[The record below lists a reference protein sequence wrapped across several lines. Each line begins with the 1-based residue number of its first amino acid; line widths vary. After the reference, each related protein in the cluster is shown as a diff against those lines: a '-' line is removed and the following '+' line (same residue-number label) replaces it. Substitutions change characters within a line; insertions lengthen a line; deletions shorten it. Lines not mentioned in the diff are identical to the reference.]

1 MALHTRTGSGS
12 PVGAVTPDYLGQ
24 HYVDTGTNTIYQAY
38 STTNADWSANLTA
51 ANIRRIVDDKSGAY
65 TIVAGDLGK
74 VINVDA
80 TAGAVTL
87 TLTAA
92 ATMADGFWCYVRKA
106 DSSANAITIDPNAA
120 ETINGGANI
129 SVTAQ
134 FEMRLLVCDGT
145 TWFMETDASS
155 GGSSVSFAGLID
167 NAEISI
173 TRSGNAETFHL
184 KTAAGSDP
192 SGSDIVKVGFANAT
206 GGFDIVQC
214 TSALSFTFSSGSTG
228 GAVNALEFKV
238 GIVLLNNAG
247 TLALGAVVRPSGIK
261 DNSIV
266 STTAE
271 GGAGAADSPRV
282 IYSASAL
289 TNVRARVLGYATYTL
304 AAVGTWNTAPSDVL
318 LTRAGAMEVQV
329 KELLYD
335 KTLGASG
342 NFDTNE
348 WWPSG
353 TLPSGYDRL
362 EFACML
368 RGADNGTR
376 DIYCYL
382 NGDTTAANYRYS
394 QVYGGSS
401 TSGTTADLALCGNCP
416 GADNAFSDGFNRVI
430 VECLFPSAAVHKE
443 LSARLMRRDT
453 ATTTLTQVV
462 GLYWENTAAINRI
475 QLLTNGASTN
485 FAIGSRV
492 QIFGFKS
499 VSVLI

>member
-12 PVGAVTPDYLGQ
+12 PVGVVTPDYLGQ
-24 HYVDTGTNTIYQAY
+24 HYVDTGTSTIYQAY
-38 STTNADWSANLTA
+38 NTANTDWSANLTA

-120 ETINGGANI
+120 ETINGGANL
-129 SVTAQ
+129 SVITQ
-134 FEMRLLVCDGT
+134 FEMRLIVCDGT
-145 TWFMETDASS
+145 TWFAETDASS
-155 GGSSVSFAGLID
+155 GGSSMSYAGMID
-167 NAEISI
+167 NAEIAI
-173 TRSGNAETFHL
+173 TRSANAETFSL
-184 KTAAGSDP
+184 KTAAGTDP
-192 SGSDIVKVGFANAT
+192 SASDIVRVGFANAT
-206 GGFDIVQC
+206 GGFDVVQC
-214 TSALSFTFSSGSTG
+214 TSALSFTISSGSTG
-228 GAVNALEFKV
+228 GAVSSLEFKV
-238 GIVLLNNAG
+238 GIILLNNAG
-247 TLALGAVVRPSGIK
+247 TLALGAVVRPSGVK

-304 AAVGTWNTAPSDVL
+304 ATAGTWATAPSDVV
-318 LTRAGAMEVQV
+318 LTRAGMMEVQV

-353 TLPSGYDRL
+353 TLPSGYDKF
-362 EFACML
+362 EFMCAL
-368 RGADNGTR
+368 RGADNGTPSVL
-376 DIYCYL
+376 CYL
-382 NGDTTAANYRYS
+382 NGDSTAANYR
-394 QVYGGSS
+394 QGFIFGSTGTVSSSMSDAAIFNS
-401 TSGTTADLALCGNCP
+401 TV
-416 GADNAFSDGFNRVI
+416 GADKGADIFTRISGWC
-430 VECLFPSAAVHKE
+430 EYPAMATHKE
-443 LSARLMRRDT
+443 LWSFSGRRDAA
-453 ATTTLTQVV
+453 ATNYEL
-462 GLYWENTAAINRI
+462 LHSLHWENTAAINRI
-475 QLLTNGASTN
+475 QLVSAGASTN
-485 FAIGSRV
+485 FVANSRV
-492 QIFGFKS
+492 QIHGFKS

>member
-1 MALHTRTGSGS
+1 MALHTRTGVGS

-24 HYVDTGTNTIYQAY
+24 HYVDTGSNTIYQAY
-38 STTNADWSANLTA
+38 STANTDWSANLTA

-74 VINVDA
+74 VINVNA

-106 DSSANAITIDPNAA
+106 DSSGNAVTIDPNAA
-120 ETINGGANI
+120 ETINGSSNTSI
-129 SVTAQ
+129 SSQ

-145 TWFMETDASS
+145 TWFIETDASS

-184 KTAAGSDP
+184 KTASGADP

-247 TLALGAVVRPSGIK
+247 TLAMGAVVRPSGIK

-329 KELLYD
+329 KELLYE

-353 TLPSGYDRL
+353 TLPSGYDKL
-362 EFACML
+362 EFSCAL
-368 RGADNGTR
+368 RGADNGGQF
-376 DIYCYL
+376 INCYI
-382 NGDTTAANYRYS
+382 NGDTTVANYRR
-394 QVYGGSS
+394 QMLQG
-401 TSGTTADLALCGNCP
+401 SGTAASASHDDNAYIATAV
-416 GADNAFSDGFNRVI
+416 GADGLADGFSRVF
-430 VECLFPSAAVHKE
+430 VQCAYPSAATHKE
-443 LSARLMRRDT
+443 LLASQSRRDAA
-453 ATTTLTQVV
+453 ATTFSIQQSLF
-462 GLYWENTAAINRI
+462 WENTAAINRLQI
-475 QLLTNGASTN
+475 SAATASTN
-485 FAIGSRV
+485 FVANSRV
-492 QIFGFKS
+492 QIHGFKS

>member
-1 MALHTRTGSGS
+1 MALHTLTGSGS

-51 ANIRRIVDDKSGAY
+51 ANVRRIVDDKSGAY

-106 DSSANAITIDPNAA
+106 DSSGNAITIDPNAA

-134 FEMRLLVCDGT
+134 YEMRLLVCDGT

-184 KTAAGSDP
+184 KTASGSDP

-238 GIVLLNNAG
+238 GIILLNNAG

-304 AAVGTWNTAPSDVL
+304 AAVGTWDTAPSDVL

-348 WWPSG
+348 WWPGG
-353 TLPSGYDRL
+353 TLPSGYDKL
-362 EFACML
+362 EITTAL
-368 RGADNGTR
+368 RGADTGTR
-376 DIYCYL
+376 VVNCYF
-382 NGDTTAANYRYS
+382 NGDAVAANYRYAF
-394 QVYGGSS
+394 VYGGSTNGGFAGDEARIS
-401 TSGTTADLALCGNCP
+401 TCVG
-416 GADNAFSDGFNRVI
+416 SDGFADTFTTSFSQIDRPSSATNKECISSTSRRV
-430 VECLFPSAAVHKE
+430 SSTDM
-443 LSARLMRRDT
+443 LSIQYAL
-453 ATTTLTQVV
+453 Q
-462 GLYWENTAAINRI
+462 WENTAAINRI
-475 QLLTNGASTN
+475 QLVSDGASTN
-485 FAIGSRV
+485 FVANSRV
-492 QIFGFKS
+492 QIHGFKS

>member
-24 HYVDTGTNTIYQAY
+24 HYVDTNTSTIYQAY
-38 STTNADWSANLTA
+38 GTANTDWSANMTA

-106 DSSANAITIDPNAA
+106 DSSGNAVTIDPNAA

-145 TWFMETDASS
+145 TWFMEMDASS

-173 TRSGNAETFHL
+173 TRSGNAETFSL
-184 KTAAGSDP
+184 KTASGSDP

-238 GIVLLNNAG
+238 GIILLNNAG

-304 AAVGTWNTAPSDVL
+304 AAVGTWGTAPSDVL

-329 KELLYD
+329 KELLYE
-335 KTLGASG
+335 KTLSVAGT
-342 NFDTNE
+342 FDTDE

-353 TLPSGYDRL
+353 TLPSGY
-362 EFACML
+362 EKFECGCSL
-368 RGADNGTR
+368 RGADTGIRNV
-376 DIYCYL
+376 ICYF
-382 NGDTTAANYRYS
+382 NGDTTAANYRTI
-394 QVYGGSS
+394 QNYGSGSTQS
-401 TSGTTADLALCGNCP
+401 DSATLFTCVGS
-416 GADNAFSDGFNRVI
+416 DNVFADGFTSSFTQI
-430 VECLFPSAAVHKE
+430 FHPSLSVHKE
-443 LSARLMRRDT
+443 CVSNYVRRDS
-453 ATTTLTQVV
+453 ATTGFSIQQC
-462 GLYWENTAAINRI
+462 LYWENVAAINRI
-475 QLLTNGASTN
+475 QLVSDGASANFVTN
-485 FAIGSRV
+485 SHLHIY
-492 QIFGFKS
+492 GFKS

>member
-12 PVGAVTPDYLGQ
+12 PVGVVTPDYLGQ

-38 STTNADWSANLTA
+38 STTSADWSANMTA

-129 SVTAQ
+129 SVTAR

-192 SGSDIVKVGFANAT
+192 NGSDIVKVGFANAT

-214 TSALSFTFSSGSTG
+214 TSALSFTISSGSTG

-271 GGAGAADSPRV
+271 GGTGTADSPRV

-318 LTRAGAMEVQV
+318 LTRAGVMELQV

-353 TLPSGYDRL
+353 TLPSGYDKL
-362 EFACML
+362 EIVAAL
-368 RGADNGTR
+368 RGADNGLP
-376 DIYCYL
+376 DVLCYL
-382 NGDTTAANYRYS
+382 NGDTTAANYR
-394 QVYGGSS
+394 QGLLYGSTGAAGSS
-401 TSGTTADLALCGNCP
+401 MSDAAVFNSCVGSDK
-416 GADNAFSDGFNRVI
+416 GADIFTRVI
-430 VECLFPSAAVHKE
+430 GECAYPAQATHKE
-443 LSARLMRRDT
+443 LVSYCGRRDAA
-453 ATTTLTQVV
+453 ATNYELFHTMH
-462 GLYWENTAAINRI
+462 WENTAAINRI
-475 QLLTNGASTN
+475 QLLTSGASTN
-485 FAIGSRV
+485 FVANSRV
-492 QIFGFKS
+492 QIHGFKS